1 MFNVGQSHADL
12 CSYCISN
19 DEDQSVTIENVQAT
33 ESYLITPNPLMHT
46 MHSDDINGSV
56 FGVNL
61 IVSDNDYFDEEPMM
75 GTIKISG
82 VNHGIYSIIKLD
94 DADMKYNEFSV
105 FEISAKYSQ
114 MSGKDNV
121 MITQDGRHI
130 VNIHTKDAPTAGK
143 IYQFTIVV
151 TDIDENPTEHLNYNI
166 LVMQDDKIVL
176 DEDEIYTQNGIK
188 DHTTNMLESDSP
200 IEISINLLGFGNGTI
215 DTRNPPT
222 NELINFHIIP
232 EFGIITMLILGIAII
247 FTVAITS
254 KSRFVQTLRV

>member
-1 MFNVGQSHADL
+1 MLDP
-12 CSYCISN
+12 
-19 DEDQSVTIENVQAT
+19 QSVTIENVQAT

-46 MHSDDINGSV
+46 MHSDDIDGSV

-61 IVSDNDYFDEEPMM
+61 IVSDNDYFDEESMM

-82 VNHGIYSIIKLD
+82 VNHGIYSIIKLED
-94 DADMKYNEFSV
+94 NSDVEYNEFSV

-130 VNIHTKDAPTAGK
+130 VNIHAKDVPTAGE

-176 DEDEIYTQNGIK
+176 DEDGVYTQNGIK
-188 DHTTNMLESDSP
+188 DHTTDMLESDSP
-200 IEISINLLGFGNGTI
+200 IEISINLLGFGTGTI
-215 DTRNPPT
+215 DTRDGPT

-254 KSRFVQTLRV
+254 RSRLIQTLRV